1 MQNAEGKFEN
11 ILRQLFLEGV
21 ALPSVRQTM
30 NPKTE
35 YVNLAISDGTSM
47 RAYVAHPE
55 GKPRAGLL
63 VFQEAFGVNG
73 HIRDVTDRFARE
85 GYLSIS
91 PELFHRTGP
100 GLEAGYTDFGAV
112 MPHMQALTDAGLS
125 ADIRAAHQ
133 WLKDG
138 EAKNLAVGATGYCM
152 GGRTS
157 IQAALTVPLDC
168 AISYYGGGIA
178 PSPMFPNL
186 LDRLKDLNA
195 PALFF
200 WGGMDAHI
208 PAEAINAITTT
219 LAEHKKDYTNAV
231 FSNADHGFFC
241 DARASYNA
249 VAAKEAWALTL
260 EFLKIHLAGAAKKAD
275 A

>member
-1 MQNAEGKFEN
+1 
-11 ILRQLFLEGV
+11 
-21 ALPSVRQTM
+21 M
-30 NPKTE
+30 NSKNE
-35 YVNLAISDGTSM
+35 YVNLSVSDGTSM

-63 VFQEAFGVNG
+63 VFQEAFGVNS

-112 MPHMQALTDAGLS
+112 MPHMQALTDAGLG
-125 ADIRAAHQ
+125 ADIQASYQ
-133 WLKDG
+133 WLKNG
-138 EAKNLAVGATGYCM
+138 EAKNLPVGSTGYCM

-157 IQAALTVPLDC
+157 IQAALTVPLSC

-186 LDRLKDLNA
+186 LDRLNDLNA
-195 PALFF
+195 PALLF
-200 WGGMDAHI
+200 WGGLDAHI
-208 PAEAINAITTT
+208 GPDAVQAITTK
-219 LAEHKKDYTNAV
+219 LDQEKKDYVNVV
-231 FSNADHGFFC
+231 FSKADHGFFC

-249 VAAKEAWALTL
+249 VAAKEAWSLTL
-260 EFLKIHLAGAAKKAD
+260 EFLSTHLAGAAKQAD

>member
-1 MQNAEGKFEN
+1 
-11 ILRQLFLEGV
+11 
-21 ALPSVRQTM
+21 M

-35 YVNLAISDGTSM
+35 YVNLSVSDGTSM

-91 PELFHRTGP
+91 PELFHRTAP

-112 MPHMQALTDAGLS
+112 MPHMQALTDAGLG
-125 ADIRAAHQ
+125 ADIQAAYQ
-133 WLKDG
+133 WLKSG
-138 EAKNLAVGATGYCM
+138 EAKDLPVGSTGYCM

-157 IQAALTVPLDC
+157 IQAALTVPLSC

-195 PALFF
+195 PVLLF
-200 WGGMDAHI
+200 WGGLDAHI
-208 PAEAINAITTT
+208 GPDAVQAITTK
-219 LAEHKKDYTNAV
+219 LDQEKKDYVNVV
-231 FSNADHGFFC
+231 FSKADHGFFC

-249 VAAKEAWALTL
+249 VAAKEAWSLTL
-260 EFLKIHLAGAAKKAD
+260 EFLSNHLAGAAKQAD

>member
-1 MQNAEGKFEN
+1 
-11 ILRQLFLEGV
+11 
-21 ALPSVRQTM
+21 M
-30 NPKTE
+30 NLKTE
-35 YVNLAISDGTSM
+35 YVNLSVSDGTSM

-73 HIRDVTDRFARE
+73 HIRDVTDRFAGE

-91 PELFHRTGP
+91 PELFHRTAP

-112 MPHMQALTDAGLS
+112 MPHMQALTEAGLA
-125 ADIRAAHQ
+125 ADIQATYQ
-133 WLKDG
+133 WLKS
-138 EAKNLAVGATGYCM
+138 EAKDLPVGATGYCM

-157 IQAALTVPLDC
+157 IQAALTVPLAC

-200 WGGMDAHI
+200 WGGLDAHI
-208 PAEAINAITTT
+208 GPDAVQAITTK
-219 LAEHKKDYTNAV
+219 LNEDKKDYVNVV
-231 FSNADHGFFC
+231 FSKADHGFFC

-249 VAAKEAWALTL
+249 VAAKEAWSLTL
-260 EFLKIHLAGAAKKAD
+260 EFLSLHLAGAATKAG